1 MCVWITVNSAC
12 VFHGQAD
19 NRQMYGT
26 RSRIDWSD
34 SAALSASDGNPWAV
48 ASADTNFSGIIEYV
62 FEPNPNPKEIKPR
75 MYNWE
80 VRLNAADSRNGPY
93 EIVQITKPFNAGTK
107 ARKTETD
114 ILVDAGM
121 IVADQ
126 DGIIPFR
133 LYIGDKEPSRNMNGP
148 GNIGQ
153 PVVFSGKGTGKGASS
168 WIVLP
173 GARVDRVT
181 PSSKGTP
188 LSNGRLSL
196 IQYIVTNDRGEKFQA
211 DVVLRRK

>member
-1 MCVWITVNSAC
+1 MKIATGLKLVLPVGVWITGSAP
-12 VFHGQAD
+12 
-19 NRQMYGT
+19 
-26 RSRIDWSD
+26 
-34 SAALSASDGNPWAV
+34 SAAVADGNPRAINP
-48 ASADTNFSGIIEYV
+48 ADTTFSGIVEYV
-62 FEPNPNPKEIKPR
+62 FEPNPNPREIKPR

-93 EIVQITKPFNAGTK
+93 EIVQITRPLTAATK
-107 ARKTETD
+107 ARKTETE

-121 IVADQ
+121 IVGNQ

-133 LYIGDKEPSRNMNGP
+133 LHVGDKEPSKNMNGP

-153 PVVFSGKGTGKGASS
+153 PIVFSGKGTGKGASS

-181 PSSKGTP
+181 PSGKGTR

>member
-1 MCVWITVNSAC
+1 MKIATGLKLVLPVGVWITGSAP
-12 VFHGQAD
+12 
-19 NRQMYGT
+19 
-26 RSRIDWSD
+26 
-34 SAALSASDGNPWAV
+34 SAAVADGNPRAINP
-48 ASADTNFSGIIEYV
+48 ADTTFSGIVEYV
-62 FEPNPNPKEIKPR
+62 FEPNPNPREIKPR

-93 EIVQITKPFNAGTK
+93 EIVQITRPLTAATK
-107 ARKTETD
+107 VRKTETE

-121 IVADQ
+121 IVGNQ

-133 LYIGDKEPSRNMNGP
+133 LHVGDKEPSKNMNGP

-153 PVVFSGKGTGKGASS
+153 PIVFSGKGTGKGASS

-181 PSSKGTP
+181 PSGKGTR